1 MGREAGFLN
10 GGDTIFTAKQREVW
24 ENTVKHFHR
33 WNISYG
39 ATRSGKTYL
48 DYFRIPYRIRHAP
61 DGLIVLLGN
70 TQSTLERNI
79 LEPMRDIWGAELVG
93 NANNSGRI
101 KLFGKNC
108 YALGAD
114 KANQA
119 EKLQGSGLAY
129 CYGDEITTWAESVF
143 QMLKSR
149 LDKEGACFD
158 GTCNPDAPSH
168 WFNKFL
174 QSDADIYKMR
184 FTIDDN
190 KFLPQSFV
198 SALKKEYAGTVYYDR
213 FINGLWKAAEGTIYR
228 TFADDPERFMLD
240 APPEDIIY
248 CTAGLDFGGNGSAH
262 ALNLTGYTTNLRQLV
277 TIDEWYSKEELTPN
291 ELEKAVCD
299 FLERALEKYRVTDL
313 YCDSAE
319 QVLIRGI
326 RNEAAARKLPIAVHN
341 ARKGP
346 IKDRIRFCTS
356 LFGAGRYKI
365 MRHCIH
371 TAEAFSEAVWSED
384 DVRLDNGSANIDSLD
399 AQEYSTEFVMKSV
412 IDLK

>member
-1 MGREAGFLN
+1 
-10 GGDTIFTAKQREVW
+10 
-24 ENTVKHFHR
+24 
-33 WNISYG
+33 
-39 ATRSGKTYL
+39 
-48 DYFRIPYRIRHAP
+48 
-61 DGLIVLLGN
+61 
-70 TQSTLERNI
+70 
-79 LEPMRDIWGAELVG
+79 
-93 NANNSGRI
+93 
-101 KLFGKNC
+101 
-108 YALGAD
+108 
-114 KANQA
+114 
-119 EKLQGSGLAY
+119 
-129 CYGDEITTWAESVF
+129 
-143 QMLKSR
+143 
-149 LDKEGACFD
+149 
-158 GTCNPDAPSH
+158 
-168 WFNKFL
+168 
-174 QSDADIYKMR
+174 MR

-346 IKDRIRFCTS
+346 IKDRIRFYTS